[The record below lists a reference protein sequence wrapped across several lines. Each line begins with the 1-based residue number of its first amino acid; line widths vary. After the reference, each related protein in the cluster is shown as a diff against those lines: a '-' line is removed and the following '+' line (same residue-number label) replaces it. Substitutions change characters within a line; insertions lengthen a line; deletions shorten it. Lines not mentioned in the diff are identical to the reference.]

1 MVKWPATAA
10 PAWYCRKCPATI
22 CGNCSAWSKNQRT
35 KLWYC
40 RNCPAW
46 HYGDCTVDV
55 YWSTKGRTM
64 DECQHNVVQHLMT
77 DCLFR
82 CSLTEAHFFVDIRTE
97 FVIALPNGEWENE
110 QVDAVVDEDSAAA
123 RSSVASSTAAPSG
136 GTLSVAGSSSARAA
150 R

>member
-1 MVKWPATAA
+1 
-10 PAWYCRKCPATI
+10 
-22 CGNCSAWSKNQRT
+22 
-35 KLWYC
+35 
-40 RNCPAW
+40 
-46 HYGDCTVDV
+46 
-55 YWSTKGRTM
+55 M

-77 DCLFR
+77 DCLRR